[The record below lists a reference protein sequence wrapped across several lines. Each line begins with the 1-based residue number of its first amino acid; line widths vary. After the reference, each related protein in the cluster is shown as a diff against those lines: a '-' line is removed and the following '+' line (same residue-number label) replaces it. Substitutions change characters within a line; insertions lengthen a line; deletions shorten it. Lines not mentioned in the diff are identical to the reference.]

1 VCFCASIASV
11 LTLRSKTV
19 FAGGILT
26 GLGLSAYAFGLW
38 IWWTI
43 EHLQHNIFIFGVS
56 KSHVFTAIILLPA
69 TVIATGVWMASYGS
83 KEANKN
89 DS

>member
-1 VCFCASIASV
+1 V

-38 IWWTI
+38 IWWMLSRMFI
-43 EHLQHNIFIFGVS
+43 LGYSRPRIFI
-56 KSHVFTAIILLPA
+56 AIAVLPA
-69 TVIATGVWMASYGS
+69 ALVAIGIWMASYGS
-83 KEANKN
+83 REEPAEGNQN
-89 DS
+89 D

>member
-1 VCFCASIASV
+1 MATV

-38 IWWTI
+38 IWWLLNHMYI
-43 EHLQHNIFIFGVS
+43 VGI
-56 KSHVFTAIILLPA
+56 SHTRIFTAIVLLPA
-69 TVIATGVWMASYGS
+69 AIIATGVWLASYGS
-83 KEANKN
+83 KEP
-89 DS
+89 

>member
-1 VCFCASIASV
+1 V

-38 IWWTI
+38 VWWML
-43 EHLQHNIFIFGVS
+43 EHVMHHMFIMGVS
-56 KSHVFTAIILLPA
+56 QTRLFIAVIFLPA
-69 TVIATGVWMASYGS
+69 VIIATGVWMAFHGS
-83 KEANKN
+83 KEP
-89 DS
+89 